1 MVRLTNEQQI
11 TGLALGES
19 EADTA
24 FNFAQ
29 RALSLEQT
37 HAALVDAGL
46 EGCSIRS
53 LVLESYNPRFLVDVA
68 RGTPLRDEWGIHQ
81 LSVISPGD
89 AMGNR
94 VDDGV
99 NATEREDPRVV
110 EIATVGADG
119 KLTKV
124 HPATDGDQIQRFP
137 SDDPTHAVEWIGR
150 LLREPRPKPKPKPKP
165 DATRVKVLEA
175 VKPDAS
181 GALPFGWGDI
191 LLVDGLRRRTDLNRR
206 LAEAHGRVKRGE
218 TPAREGIT
226 MLLDGEE
233 VWARRTDLR
242 LVVPSAGSAED
253 LERRVA
259 RLRSECDAHGVS
271 DVEVERAVRLLN
283 GERTVHSPAD
293 A

>member
-1 MVRLTNEQQI
+1 MVLTDEQRLR
-11 TGLALGES
+11 GLALGES
-19 EADTA
+19 EADVG

-46 EGCSIRS
+46 EGCSVRS
-53 LVLESYNPRFLVDVA
+53 LDLKSFNPRFLVDVA
-68 RGTPLRDEWGIHQ
+68 RGTPLRDGWGIHQ
-81 LSVISPGD
+81 LSVVSPGD

-94 VDDGV
+94 VGDGV
-99 NATEREDPRVV
+99 NATEREDPQVV
-110 EIATVGADG
+110 EVATVGADG

-137 SDDPTHAVEWIGR
+137 SDDPTHAIEWIGR
-150 LLREPRPKPKPKPKP
+150 LLREPTPKP
-165 DATRVKVLEA
+165 DAARVKVIEA
-175 VKPDAS
+175 LKPDAS
-181 GALPFGWGDI
+181 GALPFGWGDV
-191 LLVDGLRRRTDLNRR
+191 LLVDGLVHRTDLNRR

-233 VWARRTDLR
+233 VWARRANLR
-242 LVVPSAGSAED
+242 LVVPTAGSTRD

-259 RLRSECDAHGVS
+259 RLRAECDAHGVA
-271 DVEVERAVRLLN
+271 DAEVERAVRLLN
-283 GERTVHSPAD
+283 GERTVHSPA
-293 A
+293 AS